1 MWAETIALS
10 QNGRWY
16 RSRPRRVYDLGS
28 ETRRVAHIE
37 NILPWRL
44 SGKESACQCRRHRSH
59 PWVRKTP
66 WRRKWQ
72 PTPVLKKKERKKISF
87 CCSFSSV
94 QFRWSVMSD
103 SLGPHGSTPGF
114 PVLHYLSEFAQT
126 HIHWVGDAI
135 QPSRP
140 PPPPSPPA
148 FNLSQHQGLSQWV
161 DFSHQVA

>member
-16 RSRPRRVYDLGS
+16 HSRPRRVYGLGS
-28 ETRRVAHIE
+28 ETHRVAHIE
-37 NILPWRL
+37 NILPWWL

-59 PWVRKTP
+59 PWARKTP

-72 PTPVLKKKERKKISF
+72 PTPVLKKKERKKERKYPF
-87 CCSFSSV
+87 VVPSV
-94 QFRWSVMSD
+94 QFSSD
-103 SLGPHGSTPGF
+103 DQSCPTLWDPMDCSTPGF

-140 PPPPSPPA
+140 PSPSSPPA
-148 FNLSQHQGLSQWV
+148 FNLSQH
-161 DFSHQVA
+161 